1 MALISLNNFRVLR
14 YDIAKKVET
23 IMTRI
28 LSSELKNYQTQ
39 TVVVRGW
46 LNNTRAIGKL
56 NFLILRDRDGLIQVV
71 ISDKEE
77 FKKIKDLQPG
87 TILQI
92 EGTVIVSSQAEL
104 GVEIIDPKI
113 QVDVPI
119 KEIPVIEFY
128 KPELHAELEYILDNR
143 PIALRQRKIQ
153 AVFKIQA
160 ELAHAYRVFMHDQV
174 SAVEYFAPNIIGASS
189 EGGAEFFNVD
199 YFGYTATLAQSS
211 QLYKQIMVGVNERVY
226 ALMPFFRAENSQT
239 TRHLTEGKQFEFE
252 MGFFD
257 HWHDILDIQENCIK
271 FMIKHLHATCEKEI
285 AILDHNIIQAP
296 SDVPFPRLTFA
307 EAQEVYFQRTG
318 VDEREEPDLSPAAE
332 RELCSYAKEKF
343 GTDLIFITDW
353 KTSKRPFY
361 AYPNDD
367 KPELSDTFDLLCAGT
382 EITSGGARRHTYD
395 SMIEGIKSK
404 GMDPANFQ
412 DYLSIFKQ
420 GMPPHGG
427 FGMGLER
434 LTMTILKLKNI
445 REASLFPSDPKRIAG
460 NRIKAKIFYGSENV
474 RNEIIRL
481 LKHFEMEFKHMNH
494 EPTPTSEDSALIRG
508 TTLEEGVKAII
519 LRGKT
524 SKKNYQFNI
533 PSNLKLDMK
542 AVADIAGEKC
552 EFEDP
557 AVIKERFGLEI
568 GSIPP
573 FGQLLNL
580 DTYFDEKIQKSEK
593 SAFNCGL
600 LRESIVM
607 SSKDLLAVV
616 NPKVGSFTKE

>member
-1 MALISLNNFRVLR
+1 MS
-14 YDIAKKVET
+14 
-23 IMTRI
+23 RI
-28 LSSELKNYQTQ
+28 LSSELKNHLNE
-39 TVVVRGW
+39 TVLVRGW

-56 NFLILRDRDGLIQVV
+56 NFLILRDRGGLIQVV
-71 ISDKEE
+71 INDKQEYN
-77 FKKIKDLQPG
+77 KIKEMHPG
-87 TILQI
+87 TVLQI
-92 EGTVIVSSQAEL
+92 VGTVSDSSEAEL

-119 KEIPVIEFY
+119 KEVPVIEFY
-128 KPELHAELEYILDNR
+128 KPEIQSDLEFILDNR

-160 ELAHAYRVFMHDQV
+160 ELAHAYRVFMHDEV
-174 SAVEYFAPNIIGASS
+174 KAVEYFAPNIIGASS

-252 MGFFD
+252 MRFFD
-257 HWHDILDIQENCIK
+257 HWHDVMDVQENCIK
-271 FMIKHLHATCEKEI
+271 FMIKHLHATCQNEI
-285 AILDHNIIQAP
+285 AVLGNTIIQAP
-296 SDVPFPRLTFA
+296 KDVPFPRLTFA
-307 EAQEVYFQRTG
+307 EAQEVYFQRSG

-332 RELCSYAKEKF
+332 RELCAYAKEKF

-361 AYPNDD
+361 AYPNDEN
-367 KPELSDTFDLLCAGT
+367 PELSNTFDLLCAGT
-382 EITSGGARRHTYD
+382 EITSGGERRHTYD

-481 LKHFEMEFKHMNH
+481 LKHCDIEFKHMTH
-494 EPTPTSEDSALIRG
+494 EATSTSEDSALLRG
-508 TTLEEGVKAII
+508 TSLQEGVKAII
-519 LRGKT
+519 LRGKS

-542 AVADIAGEKC
+542 AVAELTGEKC

-557 AVIKERFGLEI
+557 EVIKERFGLLV

-580 DTYFDEKIQKSEK
+580 DTYYDEKIKLSPR

-600 LRESIVM
+600 LMESIVM
-607 SSKDLLAVV
+607 SSKDLFALV
-616 NPKVGSFTKE
+616 NPKIGTFTKE